1 MGKDLIMSNSKQ
13 NFNSSL
19 AKTLDNLENLSRGN
33 RQGKSVTM
41 SEVKTIDNLV
51 VTSQSSIAS
60 SAYIALGAMIID
72 SNFTIDKK
80 AMKHETQLPNGKTSD
95 KGIAKRNGVIQAKML
110 GIKNGCH
117 HLRNAGYL
125 AKLLPCGETVSIS
138 KKIGSGVNKFF
149 SLIGK
154 QQLMSNPEN
163 ISQFLNKLV
172 EYLDNNKSINDDTI
186 LQTFE
191 MGLRHYGEGLNGVK
205 ITRLTYKAWREK
217 ALNEADKRQKMALNA
232 SIIEDT
238 KKKRAEE
245 RKAEKVKAE
254 TKANLLAKHFARLV
268 EMAENEAISA
278 DVVQAEIIKHKDL
291 VAKAS

>member
-1 MGKDLIMSNSKQ
+1 MGKGQIMSKQ
-13 NFNSSL
+13 TFNSSL
-19 AKTLDNLENLSRGN
+19 AETLESLETLSRGN

-41 SEVKTIDNLV
+41 SEVTTIDNLA
-51 VTSQSSIAS
+51 TSSQSSIAS
-60 SAYIALGAMIID
+60 SAYIALGGHIID

-80 AMKHETQLPNGKTSD
+80 AMKHEVQLPTGKVSD

-110 GIKNGCH
+110 RIKNGCH

-125 AKLLPCGETVSIS
+125 AKLLPCGETVTIS
-138 KKIGSGVNKFF
+138 NKIGSGVNKFF

-154 QQLMSNPEN
+154 QTLMANPEN
-163 ISQFLNKLV
+163 VSQFLNKIV
-172 EYLDNNKSINDDTI
+172 EYLDNNKSITDDTI

-191 MGLRHYGEGLNGVK
+191 MGLRHYDKSKGLSGVK
-205 ITRLTYKAWREK
+205 VTRITYKAWREK

-232 SIIEDT
+232 TIIEDT
-238 KKKRAEE
+238 KKKRTEE

-268 EMAENEAISA
+268 EMAENQAITA
-278 DVVQAEIIKHKDL
+278 ETVQSELLKHKDL